1 MSERCRYTSLFV
13 CHFLEDLLRKEIL
26 FLSLRWEDISGQ
38 KEQAVFQVRVDIV
51 LYHLLQSDI
60 YELHPLHFIS
70 MITIAFFPFI
80 TKKFFF
86 NFLVG
91 HCKSISKQG
100 VLTQSPDK
108 KVLGKIQ
115 NNTNS
120 KYKWAK
126 TSKTSVADAVFANK
140 IKISLNSTT

>member
-1 MSERCRYTSLFV
+1 M
-13 CHFLEDLLRKEIL
+13 RKEIL

-38 KEQAVFQVRVDIV
+38 KEQAVFQARVDIV
-51 LYHLLQSDI
+51 LYRILQSDI
-60 YELHPLHFIS
+60 CGLHPLHFIS

-80 TKKFFF
+80 TKKLFF

-91 HCKSISKQG
+91 HFKSISKQG

-120 KYKWAK
+120 K
-126 TSKTSVADAVFANK
+126 
-140 IKISLNSTT
+140 